1 MINKEKLLKR
11 VNDNTIRVE
20 LLPNKLKLT
29 LMSDYCLIEK
39 EEIIPLKYKY
49 QWIYKFIYD
58 LKKEFKKNLEE
69 ENTSWFTKYEIGVE

>member
-11 VNDNTIRVE
+11 VNDTTIRVE
-20 LLPNKLKLT
+20 LLPNKIKLT
-29 LMSDYCLIEK
+29 LMCDYCLIEK

-49 QWIYKFIYD
+49 QWIHKFIYD

-69 ENTSWFTKYEIGVE
+69 ENTSWFTKYEVGVE